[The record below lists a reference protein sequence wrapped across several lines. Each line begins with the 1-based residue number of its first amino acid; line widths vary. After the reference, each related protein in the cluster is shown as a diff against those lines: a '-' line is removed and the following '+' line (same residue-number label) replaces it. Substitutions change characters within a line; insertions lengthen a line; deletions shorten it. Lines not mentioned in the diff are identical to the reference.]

1 MEDRRKLL
9 QLCNHSATICSGAPT
24 RSLLMPATART
35 RRWVLPW
42 LPPRRTGLS
51 AAMGPI
57 EDTRWHH
64 GYDRPGRVQAGAAPL
79 TTTATTAMTAPAAT
93 EHRPLWLAMEQA
105 GMNAPGTPRDAIAA
119 EILALRD
126 WLDEVFA
133 DEIPSQLYNLL
144 TAQSLEAEQA
154 EPPAAAARPATLQ
167 LTSDQQAAIEG
178 ILEDIAKR
186 GATPVLC
193 GYAGTGKTVTTAAL
207 VSRLADL
214 GDRVIVAT
222 PTHKARSQV
231 QRALDNCGAHGFEVV
246 TVARLLGL
254 KQVRDNDTGKEV
266 FKPDSSGKNMLNKEH
281 EWDSKLN
288 QLVETTP
295 IDVVIV
301 DETSMLSS
309 DLYDL
314 LLSELDGRPVVF
326 VGDDRQL
333 LPVGEDQVCR
343 AFTEGSSIY
352 RLTEVLRHDGAILNL
367 ATATRQMPIGRA
379 RFAAAE
385 GGGSRVVA
393 HRNREQWHSALLEM
407 AASREAMSDPDFCR
421 ALAYTNKA
429 VDEMNLRIHQ
439 RRYGVNAP
447 QFVEGMTCVTVDA
460 IPDPIAK
467 GPLLNSTVDVLIQ
480 EARRGPHQFKDAGD
494 LPTDEPWDTWELKV
508 TGDFYLAKTFRVIAK
523 EHEQR
528 WKESLKAIA
537 DQAKA
542 ASGKDRK
549 ELWDL
554 YFYRKDC
561 VGKLQPASALT
572 IHKSQGSTFRH
583 VFLHWSIDG
592 YGSAPTA
599 QQNQLAYVGITRAAD
614 SLHVVGDR

>member
-1 MEDRRKLL
+1 
-9 QLCNHSATICSGAPT
+9 
-24 RSLLMPATART
+24 
-35 RRWVLPW
+35 
-42 LPPRRTGLS
+42 
-51 AAMGPI
+51 
-57 EDTRWHH
+57 
-64 GYDRPGRVQAGAAPL
+64 
-79 TTTATTAMTAPAAT
+79 MTAPAAT
-93 EHRPLWLAMEQA
+93 EHRPLWLAMEHA

-119 EILALRD
+119 EILAIRD

-133 DEIPSQLYNLL
+133 DEIPPQLYNLL
-144 TAQSLEAEQA
+144 TAQSLEAEKA
-154 EPPAAAARPATLQ
+154 EPPAAATRPATLQ
-167 LTSDQQAAIEG
+167 LTADQQAAIEG
-178 ILEDIAKR
+178 ILEDITKP

-214 GDRVIVAT
+214 SKRVVVAT

-231 QRALDNCGAHGFEVV
+231 ERALDNCGAHGFEAV

-254 KQVRDNDTGKEV
+254 KQVRDRDTGKET
-266 FKPDSSGKNMLNKEH
+266 FRPDPGGKNMLNKES
-281 EWDSKLN
+281 EWDDDAKEM
-288 QLVETTP
+288 VKIRR

-301 DETSMLSS
+301 DETSMLNSE
-309 DLYDL
+309 LYDL
-314 LLSELDGRPVVF
+314 LLRELEDRPVVF

-333 LPVGEDQVCR
+333 LPVGEDQACR
-343 AFTEGSSIY
+343 AFTEGSSLY

-367 ATATRQMPIGRA
+367 ATATRQMPVGRA
-379 RFAAAE
+379 RFATAE
-385 GGGSRVVA
+385 GGGSRVVG
-393 HRNREQWHSALLEM
+393 HRSREQWGTALLEM
-407 AASREAMSDPDFCR
+407 AASEEAMSDPDFCR

-439 RRYGVNAP
+439 RRYGLNAP

-460 IPDPIAK
+460 IPDPLGT
-467 GPLLNSTVDVLIQ
+467 GPLLNSTVDVLIE
-480 EARRGPHQFKDAGD
+480 EAKRGPHRFTDAGD
-494 LPTDEPWDTWELKV
+494 LPTDEPWDTWELTV
-508 TGDFYLAKTFRVIAK
+508 TGDFYMAKTFRVIAK

-528 WKESLKAIA
+528 WKESLKEIA

-542 ASGKDRK
+542 ASGKERK

-554 YFYRKDC
+554 YFWRKDC

-592 YGSAPTA
+592 WGSAPTA
-599 QQNQLAYVGITRAAD
+599 QQNQLAYVGITRAAE

>member
-1 MEDRRKLL
+1 M
-9 QLCNHSATICSGAPT
+9 TPT
-24 RSLLMPATART
+24 LHHITATA
-35 RRWVLPW
+35 
-42 LPPRRTGLS
+42 
-51 AAMGPI
+51 
-57 EDTRWHH
+57 
-64 GYDRPGRVQAGAAPL
+64 
-79 TTTATTAMTAPAAT
+79 AMTARAAT

-119 EILALRD
+119 EILAIRD

-133 DEIPSQLYNLL
+133 DEIPAQLYNLL

-154 EPPAAAARPATLQ
+154 EPPAPAVKPVVLQ
-167 LTSDQQAAIEG
+167 LTADQEAAIQG
-178 ILEDIAKR
+178 ILEDITKP

-214 GDRVIVAT
+214 GKRVVVAT

-231 QRALDNCGAHGFEVV
+231 ERALDNCGAHGFEAV

-254 KQVRDNDTGKEV
+254 KQVRDRDTGKET
-266 FKPDSSGKNMLNKEH
+266 FRPDPGGKNMLNKES
-281 EWDSKLN
+281 EWDDDAKE
-288 QLVETTP
+288 LVKIRR

-301 DETSMLSS
+301 DETSMLNS

-314 LLSELDGRPVVF
+314 LLRELQGRPVVF

-333 LPVGEDQVCR
+333 LPVGEDQACR
-343 AFTEGSSIY
+343 AFTEGSSLY

-367 ATATRQMPIGRA
+367 ATATRQMPVGRA
-379 RFAAAE
+379 RFATAE
-385 GGGSRVVA
+385 GGGSRVVG
-393 HRNREQWHSALLEM
+393 HRSREQWGAALLEM
-407 AASREAMSDPDFCR
+407 AASEEAMSDPDFCR
-421 ALAYTNKA
+421 ALAFTNKA

-439 RRYGVNAP
+439 RRYGLNAP

-460 IPDPIAK
+460 IPDPLGT
-467 GPLLNSTVDVLIQ
+467 GPLLNSTVDVLIE
-480 EARRGPHQFKDAGD
+480 EAKRGPHRFTDAGD
-494 LPTDEPWDTWELKV
+494 LPTDEPWDTWELTV
-508 TGDFYLAKTFRVIAK
+508 TGDFYMAKTFRVIAK

-528 WKESLKAIA
+528 WKESLKEIA

-554 YFYRKDC
+554 YFWRKDC

-572 IHKSQGSTFRH
+572 IHKSQGSTFQH

-592 YGSAPTA
+592 WGSAPTA
-599 QQNQLAYVGITRAAD
+599 QQNQLAYVGITRAAE
-614 SLHVVGDR
+614 SLHVVADQ